1 MKIRPAI
8 CSLVLFIF
16 FFNANVFSQDQKFY
30 IFLSFGQSNMEG
42 SAKVEPQDTIGVDE
56 RFRVLQAVDCP
67 ELNRTKGHWYTAEPP
82 LSRCKTGLTPGDYFG
97 RTLVAG
103 LPKDVKVGIINVSVG
118 G

>member
-1 MKIRPAI
+1 MNKR
-8 CSLVLFIF
+8 LVIFLFSGFILF
-16 FFNANVFSQDQKFY
+16 LNAKAFSQDPKFY

-42 SAKVEPQDTIGVDE
+42 SARIEPQDSTGIDE

-67 ELNRTKGHWYTAEPP
+67 ESNRTKGNWYTAVPP

-103 LPKDVKVGIINVSVG
+103 LPKDVKVG
-118 G
+118 